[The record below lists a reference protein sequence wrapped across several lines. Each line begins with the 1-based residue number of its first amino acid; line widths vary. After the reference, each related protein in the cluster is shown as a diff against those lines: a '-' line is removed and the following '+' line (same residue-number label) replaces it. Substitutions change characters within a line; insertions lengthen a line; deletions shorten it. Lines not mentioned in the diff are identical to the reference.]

1 MKRLVIFDMDGTLT
15 DSWPG
20 MQYCYNQTFR
30 EFGREDMT
38 EDEFLSGFVGNLTE
52 NLRVMLHI
60 DGEELEKAVRIFR
73 EHNKEKGHSLSA
85 PFPGMID
92 LIRELHSEGY
102 AIGIATMIYQPYA
115 VDMLK
120 ELKVDDCIDV
130 IEGSDIRGERKK
142 ADMIRNCMVATDVDN
157 DNTLMIGDG
166 FNDQKAAEKA
176 KVGFVAAAYGYGITV
191 DNCLEYG
198 YEYASKPEDVRTAI
212 ESHWAKSTTV

>member
-1 MKRLVIFDMDGTLT
+1 MRLIIFDMDGTLT

-60 DGEELEKAVRIFR
+60 DGEELERAVRVFR
-73 EHNKEKGHSLSA
+73 EHYRDKGHALSA
-85 PFPGMID
+85 PFPGMVD

-115 VDMLK
+115 VDML
-120 ELKVDDCIDV
+120 EGLGIRDCIDV
-130 IEGSDIRGERKK
+130 IEGSDIRGERSK
-142 ADMIRNCMVATDVDN
+142 ADMIRNCMVAAGVDEH
-157 DNTLMIGDG
+157 DTVMIGDG

-176 KVGFVAAAYGYGITV
+176 KVGFIAAAYGYGITIE
-191 DNCLEYG
+191 NCQEYG
-198 YEYASKPEDVRTAI
+198 YEYAAKPEDVRTAI
-212 ESHWAKSTTV
+212 ASHWTESTTV